1 MARSDPDI
9 TVEVVYALPHR
20 QTLVTLTVHAGATVR
35 EAVAVS
41 GLAAAYPDMN
51 ATPRGTALFGIFGRH
66 VSPDTVLNS
75 GDRIEIYRLLTAD
88 PKEARRRRARKSQ

>member
-9 TVEVVYALPHR
+9 TVEVVYALADR

-41 GLAAAYPDMN
+41 GLASAYPDRS
-51 ATPRGTALFGIFGRH
+51 ARSRKTAMFGIFGRH
-66 VSPDTVLNS
+66 VSPDTVLHS
-75 GDRIEIYRLLTAD
+75 GDRIEIYRPLTAD
-88 PKEARRRRARKSQ
+88 PKEARRRRARKLQ